1 MRVVYFGSGAFGLP
15 TFEALRA
22 EHEVVLVVTQPDRP
36 AGRGRAMK
44 PTPIGERAAALGMA
58 VIKPQDVN
66 DPAVVVEVR
75 RRVDAGP
82 PPTSSDASDAGRS
95 SGAASSGATRSG
107 ATRSDAT
114 RFSATQGPDR
124 RNAFVVIAFGQK
136 LRPALLGSTF
146 AINLHASILPRHR
159 GAAPVNWAILS
170 GDSTTGVTV
179 ITLAE
184 RMDAGEI
191 LAVRTTPIGPRGRRR
206 TARPPCG
213 GSARRPCSRPRAS
226 PAALSPRTQDES
238 LATRAPKL
246 SRADAVLSFQRSAH
260 EIRCRVNGLS
270 PWPGCTVRVGGETV
284 RLLRVE
290 EIVVDGAVGADDA
303 SIGVARPTPAQPAAE
318 EGVWSASA
326 EGGART
332 DSVVQGSSGERRR
345 AWRAASE
352 GGRGVAGR
360 RRRRCGRRRTHEVLR
375 PRCRRRAAA
384 RRRDR
389 SLWRGSPALLEVQ
402 PAGGRAMISRSSR
415 GRRCRPERRSS
426 RWSSRSPD
434 RRARCPLSW
443 SRRCSRDIA
452 SACIGG
458 GT

>member
-191 LAVRTTPIGPRGRRR
+191 LAVRTTPIGPRE
-206 TARPPCG
+206 TAGELHDRLAALGP
-213 GSARRPCSRPRAS
+213 SAVLETLAGFSS
-226 PAALSPRTQDES
+226 GALSPRTQDES

-332 DSVVQGSSGERRR
+332 DSVVQGAPASEGGHG
-345 AWRAASE
+345 APASE
-352 GGRGVAGR
+352 GGRGAPADEGGDGAPAGGR
-360 RRRRCGRRRTHEVLR
+360 ARGAPPAHGARGAPGELLGDGIVRCGEGLLR
-375 PRCRRRAAA
+375 
-384 RRRDR
+384 
-389 SLWRGSPALLEVQ
+389 LLEVQ
-402 PAGGRAMISRSSR
+402 PAGGRAMSFEEFAR
-415 GRRCRPERRSS
+415 GRRL
-426 RWSSRSPD
+426 SPG
-434 RRARCPLSW
+434 ATIEPMVVAESG
-443 SRRCSRDIA
+443 S
-452 SACIGG
+452 
-458 GT
+458 